1 MRYWLRLWLCVGVGL
16 LWGTSAFAVSNAG
29 KESYALG
36 LAAAQD
42 GNYQTA
48 IQYLQL
54 AVQKGEP
61 HAYAALGNIYS
72 AGPRS
77 IVDFG
82 KAKEAYEQ
90 AALRDDV
97 EGWYGLGKL
106 YAQSLGVT
114 KSEQLAV
121 HYYVKAAGKYHV
133 QAAYALGMMYAHGG
147 ANVAADAPRSRQY
160 LEQSCL
166 GGWGAACR
174 VLKSK

>member
-1 MRYWLRLWLCVGVGL
+1 MGWMWL
-16 LWGTSAFAVSNAG
+16 TSAHAMNNAG
-29 KESYALG
+29 QESYALG
-36 LAAAQD
+36 LAAVQD

-72 AGPRS
+72 SGPRQA
-77 IVDFG
+77 VDFG
-82 KAKEAYEQ
+82 KAKTAYEQ

-106 YAQSLGVT
+106 YAEGLGVA
-114 KSEQLAV
+114 KSDQQAV
-121 HYYVKAAGKYHV
+121 YYYAKAAGKYHV
-133 QAAYALGMMYAHGG
+133 QAAYALGVMYAHGG
-147 ANVAADAPRSRQY
+147 ANVAVDAPRSRQY
-160 LEQSCL
+160 FEQSCL
-166 GGWGAACR
+166 GGWSAACR

>member
-72 AGPRS
+72 SGPRQA
-77 IVDFG
+77 VDFG
-82 KAKEAYEQ
+82 KAKTAYEQ

-106 YAQSLGVT
+106 YAEGLGVA
-114 KSEQLAV
+114 KSDQQAV
-121 HYYVKAAGKYHV
+121 YYYAKAAGKYHV
-133 QAAYALGMMYAHGG
+133 QAAYALGVIYAQGG
-147 ANVAADAPRSRQY
+147 MNVAADVLRSRQY
-160 LEQSCL
+160 FEQSCL
-166 GGWGAACR
+166 GGFNSACR